1 MTKDEVNREFRESV
15 AAIEKSVVLQL
26 VLHALV
32 SLYKTNE
39 YSLESC
45 VRAILSG
52 EIDSL
57 YSGGVVPA
65 LLVTF
70 GRMVGKS
77 EEISQLLTILYP
89 SRN

>member
-45 VRAILSG
+45 VRAIMSD

-57 YSGGVVPA
+57 YDHNTVPTM
-65 LLVTF
+65 LVMF
-70 GRMVGKS
+70 GRMVDKS
-77 EEISQLLTILYP
+77 EEISRMLTILYP